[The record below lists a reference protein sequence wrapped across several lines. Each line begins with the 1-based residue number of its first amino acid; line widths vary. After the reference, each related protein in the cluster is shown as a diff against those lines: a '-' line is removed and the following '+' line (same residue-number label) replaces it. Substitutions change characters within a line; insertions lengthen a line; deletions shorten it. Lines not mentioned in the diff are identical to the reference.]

1 MLTLLLAALAS
12 LAFELHILRPFKETA
27 MLGDVQYALRILR
40 KTPGF
45 TSVAV
50 LSLALGIGVNSAMF
64 SLADALLLRPLPV
77 PSPSRVVT
85 VCDSAPDQP
94 IGTIG
99 NISYPDY
106 IDLRDKNKS
115 FEGMTASIYTQVGI
129 AEQRDALPQLRLAMT
144 VSGNFFRVL
153 GLDAV
158 RGRTFSD
165 DEDRVPGRD
174 AVAVLSYDTWEQ
186 HFSADPK
193 IIGRTVRLNDVEFT
207 IIGVTPKKFT
217 GIYPVVHPDLYI
229 PMMMLSRVAPTAD
242 FNPLERRDH
251 RNFTVKGRLKP
262 GVSLAQANAELATI
276 AGGLAAAY
284 PDTNRNH
291 GVRVRTEVQARVAQS
306 PPNAALSGML
316 MAIAAL
322 VLIIACANV
331 ANLLLS
337 RARSRSREMAVR
349 LAIGASRGRLMR
361 QLLTESLILSMAGA
375 GLGLFI
381 AQFGADYFNKFR
393 FSSDLP
399 ISLNVQLDQRVLIFS
414 LLAAVLSALVFGLA
428 PALRSAKTDL
438 VPALKTGETAA
449 WHRKTLGRNALV
461 IAQVAL
467 SLMLLSA
474 ATLFVRTLRSVLLGN
489 PGFRTDHLM
498 MMSFDPS
505 LVHYSPEKS
514 REFFRALTERAR
526 QLPGVK
532 NAALA
537 GMIPFDGSTL
547 TTDNIAPEGFQFPK
561 GKESDSVFFSSVDE
575 QYFETMGTPIVRGRG
590 IQATD
595 IATAPLIAVVNEYM
609 AQHYWPNQDPI
620 GKRFRTLGHDA
631 KWVQVVG
638 VAKNATYVSI
648 GEPRIPFLYVPF
660 AQQPPT
666 RMTLL
671 VQTPADASAFAEP
684 LRNLVRS
691 IDPHQP
697 IYNVRTMR
705 EHYQTQGLQALRLV
719 VNLVGGMGLLGLS
732 MALVG
737 LYGLVAYSVSR
748 RTREI
753 GIRMAIGAGR
763 LDILRIVLRQGMTLA
778 IIGVGVGLAGSFG
791 VAQLIRAAFSRLQEN
806 RAFDPWT
813 FIVLPVALLAVT
825 MLASYIP
832 ARRAAAIDPNQALHY
847 E

>member
-1 MLTLLLAALAS
+1 ML
-12 LAFELHILRPFKETA
+12 
-27 MLGDVQYALRILR
+27 LGDVQYALRILR

-64 SLADALLLRPLPV
+64 SLADALLLRPLPI

-85 VCDSAPDQP
+85 ICDSAPDLP

-99 NISYPDY
+99 NISYSDY
-106 IDLRDKNKS
+106 VDLRDKNKS
-115 FEGMTASIYTQVGI
+115 FEGLTASAYTQVGM
-129 AEQRDALPQLRLAMT
+129 AEQRDALPQLRLALT
-144 VSGNFFRVL
+144 VSGNFFQVL
-153 GLDAV
+153 GLNAA
-158 RGRTFSD
+158 RGRTFSQ
-165 DEDRVPGRD
+165 DEDRVPGRN
-174 AVAVLSYDTWEQ
+174 AVTVLAYDTWEQ
-186 HFSADPK
+186 HFSADPN
-193 IIGRTVRLNDVEFT
+193 IIGRTIRLNDIEFT
-207 IIGVTPKKFT
+207 VIGVTPKKFS

-229 PMMMLSRVAPTAD
+229 PMMMLPRVATGD
-242 FNPLERRDH
+242 FNPLERRDD
-251 RNFTVKGRLKP
+251 RGFTVKGRLKP

-276 AGGLAAAY
+276 ASGLAATY

-291 GVRVRTEVQARVAQS
+291 GVLIRTEVQARVAQS
-306 PPNAALSGML
+306 PPNAAMTGML
-316 MAIAAL
+316 MAIAGL

-337 RARSRSREMAVR
+337 RARSRTREMAVR
-349 LAIGASRGRLMR
+349 LAIGASRGRLLR
-361 QLLTESLILSMAGA
+361 QLLTESLILSLAGA
-375 GLGLFI
+375 ALGLFI

-399 ISLNVQLDQRVLIFS
+399 VSLIVQLDQRVLIFS

-428 PALRSAKTDL
+428 PAIRSAKTDL

-449 WHRKTLGRNALV
+449 WHRRTLGRNALV

-474 ATLFVRTLRSVLLGN
+474 ATMFVRTLRNVVLGN

-514 REFFRALTERAR
+514 RDFFRTLTERAR

-532 NAALA
+532 NAALSR
-537 GMIPFDGSTL
+537 MIPFDGSTL
-547 TTDNIAPEGFQFPK
+547 TADNIAPEGYQFPK
-561 GKESDSVFFSSVDE
+561 GKENDSVFSSAVDE

-595 IATAPLIAVVNEYM
+595 SATAPPVAVVNEFM
-609 AQHYWPNQDPI
+609 AERYWPNQDPI
-620 GKRFRTLGHDA
+620 GKRFRIIGRDA

-638 VAKNATYVSI
+638 VAKNSTYLSI
-648 GEPRIPFLYVPF
+648 GEPRIPFFYAPF
-660 AQQPPT
+660 AQQSPT

-671 VQTPADASAFAEP
+671 VQTPADAAALSEP

-691 IDPHQP
+691 LDPHQP
-697 IYNVRTMR
+697 IYNVRSMR
-705 EHYQTQGLQALRLV
+705 DYYQTQGLQALRLV
-719 VNLVGGMGLLGLS
+719 VNLVGGMGILGLS

-753 GIRMAIGAGR
+753 GIRMAIGAAR
-763 LDILRIVLRQGMTLA
+763 TDILRIVVRQGMTLA

-791 VAQLIRAAFSRLQEN
+791 IVRVIRALFSRLQQGSI
-806 RAFDPWT
+806 FDPWT
-813 FIVLPVALLAVT
+813 FIVLPAALLAVT

-832 ARRAAAIDPNQALHY
+832 ARRAAAIDPNQALRY